1 MGIIQKQA
9 LRNTIIGFFGAGIG
23 AVSRISMPL
32 LISEAQIG
40 LLQLLDTISGVFI
53 SIFSLGFDQVLVRVF
68 PKYRNDENGHHGFL
82 LFGLFI
88 SFLGI
93 AVSWIIY
100 YFLGDYLFQ
109 NNEDSQLMRS
119 FAFLIFPLIF
129 FRIIFV
135 NLDGYAR
142 MLFNTIIGSFLE
154 SFISKLL
161 LVLSLG
167 AFALT
172 WINFDYLVYLFAF
185 TLCAPGMVIIVF
197 AIIKTNKIS
206 LPHKTLTQKSNR
218 KQIYQYMLFGILTGA
233 SGSIVLYVDS
243 LMVNKM
249 ISMAALGV
257 YTTFFFAA
265 RLLII
270 PSKSINRVSVVVLAE
285 SWSSNNQENIQEVY
299 RKSCLNQLLLG
310 VFLFGIGWACL
321 DPALVYLPK
330 YMSGKYVFFFI
341 GIGLLIEMATG
352 VNAAIIG
359 TSEKYKYNTYFNLIL
374 TFLVILFNY
383 FLIIQYGM
391 IGAALASMLAM
402 LVINLLRWYFLYK
415 TFKYQPFDKKFV
427 KAFIVSVVFLTIC
440 CFMNYTAHP
449 IVKIIVNIT
458 TLTILFWSVVIGFKL
473 SEDINK
479 WLLKMK
485 HKIFNHS

>member
-9 LRNTIIGFFGAGIG
+9 LRNTIIGFFGAGVG
-23 AVSRISMPL
+23 AISRISMPL

-40 LLQLLDTISGVFI
+40 LLQLLDTISGIFI

-68 PKYRNDENGHHGFL
+68 PKYRDEKNGHHGFL

-93 AVSWIIY
+93 AISWLIY
-100 YFLGDYLFQ
+100 FFFGNYLFQ

-142 MLFNTIIGSFLE
+142 MLFNTIIGIFLE
-154 SFISKLL
+154 NFISKLL
-161 LVLSLG
+161 LVLALA
-167 AFALT
+167 AFALS

-185 TLCAPGMVIIVF
+185 TLCAPGMFIIIY
-197 AIIKTNKIS
+197 ALLKTNKIS

-218 KQIYQYMLFGILTGA
+218 KQLYQYMLFGILTGA

-249 ISMAALGV
+249 ISMAALGI

-265 RLLII
+265 RLLMI
-270 PSKSINRVSVVVLAE
+270 PTKGINRVSAVILAE
-285 SWSSNNQENIQEVY
+285 SWSSNDEENIQDVY

-330 YMSGKYVFFFI
+330 YIAGKYVFFFI
-341 GIGLLIEMATG
+341 GIGLLIEMSTG
-352 VNAAIIG
+352 VNTAIIG

-374 TFLVILFNY
+374 TFLVIMFNY

-402 LVINLLRWYFLYK
+402 LVINILRWYYLYK
-415 TFKYQPFDKKFV
+415 TFNYQPFDKKFL
-427 KAFIVSVVFLTIC
+427 KAFIFSIVFLTIC
-440 CFMNYTAHP
+440 CCMNYSATP
-449 IVKIIVNIT
+449 IVKIIVNAT
-458 TLTILFWSVVIGFKL
+458 TLTILFWGVVIGFNL

-485 HKIFNHS
+485 RKIFKHS